1 MPSSIAWV
9 DTTPAQ
15 HRAARELVALFSQP
29 DTRDELGVG
38 QVRDVLS
45 NLMFPGITVLQTRAR
60 YYLFV
65 PWCYQVGARRSRR
78 THTTVADA
86 AHAVERELI
95 RTLLKTDDTS
105 GLIGGRVGDSVV
117 NLPSAMFWVGLEKFG
132 IVRQSTGMGSI
143 GRNPRCAR
151 DLGAL
156 PVSCRRRIHLHGVP
170 RSMERCPPSS

>member
-1 MPSSIAWV
+1 M
-9 DTTPAQ
+9 
-15 HRAARELVALFSQP
+15 ALFSQP

-78 THTTVADA
+78 THATVADA

-143 GRNPRCAR
+143 GAR
-151 DLGAL
+151 TAHAEGETEIVERAKRDWDPAMPEVPADFPSTVEGGFAL
-156 PVSCRRRIHLHGVP
+156 Q
-170 RSMERCPPSS
+170 PPEAD